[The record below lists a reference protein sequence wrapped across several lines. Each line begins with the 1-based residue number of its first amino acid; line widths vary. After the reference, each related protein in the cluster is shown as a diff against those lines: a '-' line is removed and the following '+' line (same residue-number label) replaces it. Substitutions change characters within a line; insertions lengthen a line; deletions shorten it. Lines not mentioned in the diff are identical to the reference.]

1 MTKNAGPVFSAIT
14 EFTQEI
20 YRDRIFVG
28 DNIPAKKLFN
38 ARSKYITRN
47 DPIVVL
53 IDDTL
58 FGSAKDG
65 LAISEDYIYAKD
77 LIGDSTSVKISSIR
91 GITSQSTKLGLL
103 DIYFD
108 GNLFTTL
115 SSFDSEDRDFVV
127 GILQIAHAASQKS
140 SVIPPITSS
149 HLPAKD
155 TKTAVVKPKV
165 AISSLLKETVA
176 CTECSVNLPTGAK
189 FCLECGAKVIPRGI
203 CPECETKLPEH
214 AKFCLECGTPVDAL
228 ASKPTLKA
236 EEYGTR
242 LSYPTDFEIG
252 EDATSS
258 DAKNERPNHSIR
270 VRNVTVGILPG
281 EGRFTGYVGF
291 DDIDEMSSLM
301 IFLDDDE
308 TPLGYSI
315 KTHDKSLAVNN
326 CDGGNVDDFFL
337 RDQLPEAL
345 KDKWNLVLLAS
356 IDIDEAED
364 EGVEHYIYLP
374 DEEAESG
381 SSFNIESD
389 FSHFSQV
396 GQFLA
401 VHQVMGWFE
410 WNPDV
415 EVQLPLDKFLRGE
428 LTDGLLLSVDNIG
441 FISVYETGSEQL
453 CLIRS

>member
-14 EFTQEI
+14 EFTQGI

-65 LAISEDYIYAKD
+65 LAISEYYIYAKD

-91 GITSQSTKLGLL
+91 AITSKSTKLGLL

-214 AKFCLECGTPVDAL
+214 AKFCLECGTPVAPSAPKPTPAPTDTKVIEDSKMTINSNYSKCMFLNIATIEDTDFPTPVGIGKNPIIIL
-228 ASKPTLKA
+228 ASED
-236 EEYGTR
+236 EEKFLG
-242 LSYPTDFEIG
+242 LIG
-252 EDATSS
+252 EDISKSKEILGDSFADILGGYIDHIQKEFSKFYKS
-258 DAKNERPNHSIR
+258 DIEKSFLFEFILGLYSQDFDDFEYENEDTTFSYYD
-270 VRNVTVGILPG
+270 
-281 EGRFTGYVGF
+281 FS
-291 DDIDEMSSLM
+291 DDIDLADSLGKYG
-301 IFLDDDE
+301 FLLASMDGE
-308 TPLGYSI
+308 CTY
-315 KTHDKSLAVNN
+315 TDKSLRIIGDDCASAGDCLEVCMSN
-326 CDGGNVDDFFL
+326 GNQYAAFL
-337 RDQLPEAL
+337 D
-345 KDKWNLVLLAS
+345 
-356 IDIDEAED
+356 
-364 EGVEHYIYLP
+364 
-374 DEEAESG
+374 
-381 SSFNIESD
+381 
-389 FSHFSQV
+389 
-396 GQFLA
+396 
-401 VHQVMGWFE
+401 
-410 WNPDV
+410 
-415 EVQLPLDKFLRGE
+415 
-428 LTDGLLLSVDNIG
+428 
-441 FISVYETGSEQL
+441 
-453 CLIRS
+453 